1 MQQYS
6 MRDLDNSCGGLLPL
20 IPSLEA
26 APAVRDDRREI
37 WLTRGEVRTAS
48 LALAENIAS
57 DGKQL
62 VFLFCGN
69 TCETVLG
76 LLAAAAAGHAVA
88 LIDPS
93 VAEDKFRDLLEAYQP
108 ELVLSTQDIAGRLR
122 ELASAAADRR
132 SYASPAGTVEWL
144 AGVPASRPVD
154 INPALQLLLSTSG
167 TTGSQKYVRLSQ
179 GAIVAN
185 ASQIAEALAIDE
197 HSTGIAHLPL
207 HYSYGLSVVTS
218 HLAAGG
224 RLYLVNDSIT
234 SPSFW
239 SKIGSVGG
247 SHFPGVPFH
256 YAALA
261 RLGASL
267 LPDSVKVFTQA
278 GGALDSRIQVK
289 IHDWAT
295 QRDGKFFV
303 MYGQTEAS
311 PRMTTLQHRDFA
323 RKTGSVGV
331 ALPRGRLSIVN
342 DEGAPLA
349 AESIGTVVYEGP
361 NVMLGYAMSRSD
373 LGKGD
378 EFRGRL
384 ETGDLGRLD
393 AEGFL
398 YLAGRTKRFA
408 KIAGY
413 RLGLDEI
420 EQELFAVC
428 SVACLDLGEK
438 IAVVHE
444 QESETALKTRLRELA
459 ASYKVPPSSFSLLKT
474 AQIPRGASGKVN
486 YAQLKELI
494 ACLSVS
500 STSRPIRCAS
510 ARRRLSCSRD

>member
-1 MQQYS
+1 MQQNS
-6 MRDLDNSCGGLLPL
+6 MRALDFSCGGLLPV
-20 IPSLEA
+20 IAPLES
-26 APAVRDDRREI
+26 APAARDDRRDL
-37 WLTRGEVRTAS
+37 WLTREEIRTAS
-48 LALAENIAS
+48 LGLAENIAS
-57 DGKQL
+57 EQKRL

-69 TCETVLG
+69 TCETVIG

-93 VAEDKFRDLLEAYQP
+93 LAEEKLSDLIDAYQP
-108 ELVLSTQDIAGRLR
+108 EVVLSAPDVGERRRNLAG
-122 ELASAAADRR
+122 AADRR
-132 SYASPAGTVEWL
+132 SYESRAGVVEWSARDPGSPL
-144 AGVPASRPVD
+144 PD

-167 TTGSQKYVRLSQ
+167 TTGSQKYVRLSR

-185 ASQIAEALAIDE
+185 AGQIAETLAIGD

-224 RLYLVNDSIT
+224 RLYLMSDSIT

-239 SKIGSVGG
+239 SKIGKVGG

-278 GGALDSRIQVK
+278 GGALDPRIQAK
-289 IHDWAT
+289 IHEWAT
-295 QRDGKFFV
+295 RRDGRFFV

-311 PRMTTLQHRDFA
+311 PRMTTLQHDDFS
-323 RKTGSVGV
+323 RKTGSVGA
-331 ALPRGRLSIVN
+331 ALPGGRLSIL
-342 DEGAPLA
+342 DDQGAPLA
-349 AESIGTVVYEGP
+349 ADSVGTVVYEGP

-378 EFRGRL
+378 ELKGRL
-384 ETGDLGRLD
+384 ETGDLGRVD
-393 AEGFL
+393 ADGFL
-398 YLAGRTKRFA
+398 YLTGRIKRFA

-428 SVACLDLGEK
+428 SVACIDLGER

-444 QESETALKTRLRELA
+444 QESETALKSRIRELA
-459 ASYKVPPSSFSLLKT
+459 ANYKVPSSSFSLLKT

-486 YAQLKELI
+486 YAHLKESLR
-494 ACLSVS
+494 VS
-500 STSRPIRCAS
+500 APP
-510 ARRRLSCSRD
+510 

>member
-1 MQQYS
+1 
-6 MRDLDNSCGGLLPL
+6 MRDLDHSCGRLLPL
-20 IPSLEA
+20 IASLERVPA
-26 APAVRDDRREI
+26 ARDDRGDL
-37 WLTRGEVRTAS
+37 WLTREEIRTAS
-48 LALAENIAS
+48 LGLAEKIAS
-57 DGKQL
+57 ERKQL

-69 TCETVLG
+69 SCETLIG
-76 LLAAAAAGHAVA
+76 LLAAGAANHAVA
-88 LIDPS
+88 LVDPS
-93 VAEDKFRDLLEAYQP
+93 LAEDKLSALIEAYQP
-108 ELVLSTQDIAGRLR
+108 ELILSAPDVGEKLRDQVGASSDWRSFESRAGV
-122 ELASAAADRR
+122 
-132 SYASPAGTVEWL
+132 VEWI
-144 AGVPASRPVD
+144 ARGARATSVD

-185 ASQIAEALAIDE
+185 ASQIAETLAIDE

-224 RLYLVNDSIT
+224 RVYLASDSIT

-393 AEGFL
+393 AEDFL

-428 SVACLDLGEK
+428 SVACFDLGEK

-459 ASYKVPPSSFSLLKT
+459 ASYKVPSSSFSLLKT

-486 YAQLKELI
+486 YAQLKESLR
-494 ACLSVS
+494 V
-500 STSRPIRCAS
+500 
-510 ARRRLSCSRD
+510 